1 MICLKRFSRF
11 GTLLFTLTLAL
22 ALLLAGCGASASSL
36 SEPASSASASSA
48 ASSQPQE
55 PTATPT
61 PPETPAPSSD
71 GLEEILSGMLGFG
84 PGTAGSSLSGM
95 ARAADLLNWSA
106 AHTQVDEEQLT
117 VWVTAWYG
125 SCTQEER
132 ENLAESWPMVR
143 DSAQALIQ
151 DPTANAPILED
162 AGASLDP
169 AQPDSQAFDP
179 LAKVLDT
186 VILGESA

>member
-36 SEPASSASASSA
+36 SEPASSAASSK
-48 ASSQPQE
+48 PQE

-61 PPETPAPSSD
+61 PTETPAPSSD

-95 ARAADLLNWSA
+95 ARAVDLLNWSA

-179 LAKVLDT
+179 LAKALDT
-186 VILGESA
+186 VILG

>member
-11 GTLLFTLTLAL
+11 GTLLFALTLAF

-36 SEPASSASASSA
+36 SEPASSAPASSVS
-48 ASSQPQE
+48 SSQPQE
-55 PTATPT
+55 PTATPAPT
-61 PPETPAPSSD
+61 ETPAPSSD
-71 GLEEILSGMLGFG
+71 GLEEMLSGMLGFG

-125 SCTQEER
+125 SRTQEER

-151 DPTANAPILED
+151 DPAANAPVLED
-162 AGASLDP
+162 AGASLNP
-169 AQPDSQAFDP
+169 AQPDSQAFAP
-179 LAKVLDT
+179 LSRVLDT

>member
-1 MICLKRFSRF
+1 MICLKRFSRV

-61 PPETPAPSSD
+61 PTETPAPSSD

-132 ENLAESWPMVR
+132 
-143 DSAQALIQ
+143 
-151 DPTANAPILED
+151 
-162 AGASLDP
+162 
-169 AQPDSQAFDP
+169 
-179 LAKVLDT
+179 
-186 VILGESA
+186 

>member
-1 MICLKRFSRF
+1 MAAMWIFCVCCVCLVVLGIRVGRRRKKREEAELVNRLKDTCETYQLSCPYCDCVPYSRVKW
-11 GTLLFTLTLAL
+11 G
-22 ALLLAGCGASASSL
+22 
-36 SEPASSASASSA
+36 EK
-48 ASSQPQE
+48 
-55 PTATPT
+55 
-61 PPETPAPSSD
+61 PETYTCINCGRS
-71 GLEEILSGMLGFG
+71 F
-84 PGTAGSSLSGM
+84 
-95 ARAADLLNWSA
+95 
-106 AHTQVDEEQLT
+106 
-117 VWVTAWYG
+117 
-125 SCTQEER
+125 TQEER

>member
-11 GTLLFTLTLAL
+11 GTLLFALTLAF

-36 SEPASSASASSA
+36 SEPASSAPASSVS
-48 ASSQPQE
+48 SSQPQE
-55 PTATPT
+55 PTATPAPT
-61 PPETPAPSSD
+61 ETPAPSSD
-71 GLEEILSGMLGFG
+71 GLEEMLSGMLGFG

-125 SCTQEER
+125 SRTQEER

-151 DPTANAPILED
+151 DPAANAPILED
-162 AGASLDP
+162 AGASLNP
-169 AQPDSQAFDP
+169 AQPDSQAFAP
-179 LAKVLDT
+179 LSRVLDT

>member
-11 GTLLFTLTLAL
+11 GTLLFTLTLAF

-36 SEPASSASASSA
+36 SEPASSAPASSA
-48 ASSQPQE
+48 VSSQPQK

-61 PPETPAPSSD
+61 PTETPAPSSD

-151 DPTANAPILED
+151 DPAVNAPILED
-162 AGASLDP
+162 AGASLNP
-169 AQPDSQAFDP
+169 AQPDSQAFEP
-179 LAKVLDT
+179 LSKVLDT